1 MQDFIQTFHIDWRL
15 MIAQMINFGLVFA
28 ALYFLAAKPLTK
40 LIKDRTEEITTG
52 LDDAKKNKALLEKAN
67 EEYQAHTV
75 KLRQMAAEAE
85 KNLQKDLEQM
95 RKENLEKIKTDNDE
109 WAKSRAKQM
118 EADKKTLVEGAKAE
132 LASLVILATEKV
144 LDDKNKQNK

>member
-1 MQDFIQTFHIDWRL
+1 MEDFINTFHIDWKL
-15 MIAQMINFGLVFA
+15 MIAQVINFGLVFA

-67 EEYQAHTV
+67 AEYQAHTV

-95 RKENLEKIKTDNDE
+95 RKDNLEKIKTDNEE

-118 EADKKTLVEGAKAE
+118 EADKKTLVDGAKAE

-144 LDDKNKQNK
+144 IDEKNKQNK